1 VSRALYALVALIVLY
16 GGYRLWRAVLY
27 RRSSY
32 YQVTRRGFSELDA
45 GSYGEYLIYVR
56 LKDLEKSGG
65 KFLFNLYIPK
75 LDGSTTEIDVV
86 LIHPKGLFVFE
97 SKNFSGWIFGNEAHE
112 YWTQTLPSARGLPS
126 HKERFFNPIR
136 QNAKHIV
143 NLRRVLNIEVPIW
156 SIIVFSDRC
165 EFMDLTVSE
174 DKSYRVLQLTDLSV
188 TLEQLINGAVRE
200 DCSPIEVD
208 RHYERLFPYSQVDQD
223 TRERHE
229 IAASQGVRK
238 H

>member
-1 VSRALYALVALIVLY
+1 MSRALYALVAFIVLY

-56 LKDLEKSGG
+56 LKYLERSGG

-97 SKNFSGWIFGNEAHE
+97 SKNFSGWIFGSEAHE
-112 YWTQTLPSARGLPS
+112 HWTQTLPASRGLAA
-126 HKERFFNPIR
+126 HKERFYNPIR

-143 NLRRVLNIEVPIW
+143 NLQRILDFTSPIW

-165 EFMDLTVSE
+165 EFKDLTVSE
-174 DKSYRVLQLTDLSV
+174 DKPYRVLKLTDLSV
-188 TLEQLINGAVRE
+188 TLEELMNQAVEE

-208 RHYERLFPYSQVDQD
+208 RLYERLFPYSQVDKS
-223 TRERHE
+223 TKESHGIGIGRNR
-229 IAASQGVRK
+229 
-238 H
+238 

>member
-32 YQVTRRGFSELDA
+32 HRVTRKGFSELDA

-86 LIHPKGLFVFE
+86 LIHPRGLFVFE

-112 YWTQTLPSARGLPS
+112 YWTQTLPASRGLVA
-126 HKERFFNPIR
+126 HKERFYNPIR

-143 NLRRVLNIEVPIW
+143 NLRRVLDVTSQMW
-156 SIIVFSDRC
+156 SIIVFSDSC
-165 EFMDLTVSE
+165 EFKDLTVSK
-174 DKSYRVLQLTDLSV
+174 DKPYRVLQLTDLSV
-188 TLEQLINGAVRE
+188 TLEELMNQAVEE

-208 RHYERLFPYSQVDQD
+208 RLYERLFPYSQVDQG

>member
-27 RRSSY
+27 RRSRY
-32 YQVTRRGFSELDA
+32 YHVTRRGFSELDA

-56 LKDLEKSGG
+56 LKYLERSGG

-97 SKNFSGWIFGNEAHE
+97 SKNFSGWIFGNESHE
-112 YWTQTLPSARGLPS
+112 YWTQTLSSVRGLAA
-126 HKERFFNPIR
+126 HKERFYNPIR

-143 NLRRVLNIEVPIW
+143 NLRRVLDVAEPIW

-165 EFMDLTVSE
+165 EFKDLTVSE
-174 DKSYRVLQLTDLSV
+174 DKPYRVLQLADLSV
-188 TLEQLINGAVRE
+188 TLEQLTNGAVRE
-200 DCSPIEVD
+200 DRSPIEVD
-208 RHYERLFPYSQVDQD
+208 RLYERLFPYSQVDQD

-229 IAASQGVRK
+229 IAASQGVRR